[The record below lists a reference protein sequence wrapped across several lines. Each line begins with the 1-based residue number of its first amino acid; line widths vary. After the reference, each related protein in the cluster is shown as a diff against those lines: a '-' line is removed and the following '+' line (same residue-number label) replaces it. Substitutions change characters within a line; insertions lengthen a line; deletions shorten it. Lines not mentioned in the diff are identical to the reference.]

1 MGEIEIQNSIVF
13 MPLQG
18 PVFCAVLA
26 QPRSACVPCVAY
38 GIGCYNA
45 VRYILLKPV
54 AFKPS
59 CYKEAKR
66 PSVCR
71 INIKVLLANICA
83 HSPYLLRSVY
93 SNAIEYYINRTE
105 MVANLIGRHIFS
117 VMVRAGHIQA
127 FRHGYA

>member
-26 QPRSACVPCVAY
+26 QPRSACVPCVANS
-38 GIGCYNA
+38 IGCYNA
-45 VRYILLKPV
+45 VRYIL
-54 AFKPS
+54 FKPIIFQFT
-59 CYKEAKR
+59 CNKEFER
-66 PSVCR
+66 S
-71 INIKVLLANICA
+71 INIKVLLANICT

-93 SNAIEYYINRTE
+93 SNAIERYINRTE

-117 VMVRAGHIQA
+117 VMVRA
-127 FRHGYA
+127 

>member
-1 MGEIEIQNSIVF
+1 
-13 MPLQG
+13 MPIQG

-26 QPRSACVPCVAY
+26 QPRSACVPCVANS
-38 GIGCYNA
+38 IGCYNA

-71 INIKVLLANICA
+71 INIKVLLAYIGI
-83 HSPYLLRSVY
+83 HGSYLLHAVY
-93 SNAIEYYINRTE
+93 GNAMERYINRTE